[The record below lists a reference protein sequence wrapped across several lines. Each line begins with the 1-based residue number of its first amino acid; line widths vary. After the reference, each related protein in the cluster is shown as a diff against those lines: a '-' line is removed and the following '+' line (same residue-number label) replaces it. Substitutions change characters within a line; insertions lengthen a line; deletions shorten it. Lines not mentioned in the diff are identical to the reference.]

1 MSSPELSGANAFVLQ
16 TQVEDMCMG
25 SHSLF
30 ADLFFMLVSRL
41 LYGKLVHQY
50 L

>member
-16 TQVEDMCMG
+16 TQVEDMCTG

-30 ADLFFMLVSRL
+30 DLFFIYVDF
-41 LYGKLVHQY
+41 
-50 L
+50 